1 MYKIKSW
8 LPSQRPNGA
17 SFYIVLTDK
26 FRKAVEKSKL
36 TQENMDALIV
46 NLGNAI
52 LSGHG
57 CQEVDKNMLPC
68 NLRVKWGEYGPE
80 HISVPGNA
88 CGLDIDTRFV
98 GALPGEVALM
108 PHNVDTIRQASMLLS
123 IFIYIA
129 EVLETVDE

>member
-26 FRKAVEKSKL
+26 FRQAVEKSNL

-52 LSGHG
+52 LSSHG
-57 CQEVDKNMLPC
+57 YQEVDKNMLLC

-80 HISVPGNA
+80 HISVPGSD
-88 CGLDIDTRFV
+88 CGLDIDTHFV
-98 GALPGEVALM
+98 GQLPGEVALM
-108 PHNVDTIRQASMLLS
+108 PHNIDTIRQASMLLS

>member
-8 LPSQRPNGA
+8 LPSRRPNGA
-17 SFYIVLTDK
+17 AFFIVLTDK

-52 LSGHG
+52 LSAHG
-57 CQEVDKNMLPC
+57 YPEVDKNMSLC
-68 NLRVKWGEYGPE
+68 ELRVKWGEYGPE

-88 CGLDIDTRFV
+88 CGLDIDTHFV
-98 GALPGEVALM
+98 GQLPGEVALM
-108 PHNVDTIRQASMLLS
+108 PHNIDTVSQASMLLS

>member
-8 LPSQRPNGA
+8 LPSRRPNGA
-17 SFYIVLTDK
+17 AFFIVLTDK
-26 FRKAVEKSKL
+26 FRQAVEKSKL

-46 NLGNAI
+46 NLGNPI

-57 CQEVDKNMLPC
+57 YPEVDKNMLLC
-68 NLRVKWGEYGPE
+68 ELRVKWGEYGPE
-80 HISVPGNA
+80 HISAPGNA
-88 CGLDIDTRFV
+88 CGLDIDTHFV

-129 EVLETVDE
+129 EVLETVEE

>member
-8 LPSQRPNGA
+8 LPSRRPNGA
-17 SFYIVLTDK
+17 AFFIVLTDK

-52 LSGHG
+52 LSSLGYP
-57 CQEVDKNMLPC
+57 EVDKNMLLC
-68 NLRVKWGEYGPE
+68 ELRVKWGEYGPE

-88 CGLDIDTRFV
+88 CGLDIDTHFV
-98 GALPGEVALM
+98 GQLPGEVALM
-108 PHNVDTIRQASMLLS
+108 PHNIDTVSQASMLLS

>member
-17 SFYIVLTDK
+17 AFFIVLTDK

-36 TQENMDALIV
+36 TQENMDALV
-46 NLGNAI
+46 MNLGNSI

-57 CQEVDKNMLPC
+57 YPEVDKNMLLC

-80 HISVPGNA
+80 HISVPGSA
-88 CGLDIDTRFV
+88 CGLDVDTHFV
-98 GALPGEVALM
+98 GQLPGEVALM
-108 PHNVDTIRQASMLLS
+108 PHNIDTIKQASMLLS

-129 EVLETVDE
+129 EVIETVEE

>member
-17 SFYIVLTDK
+17 AFFIVLTDK
-26 FRKAVEKSKL
+26 FRKAVDKSNL
-36 TQENMDALIV
+36 TQENMDALIR
-46 NLGNAI
+46 NLGNSI

-57 CQEVDKNMLPC
+57 QSEVEKDLLLC
-68 NLRVKWGEYGPE
+68 HLRVKWGEYGPE

-88 CGLDIDTRFV
+88 CGLDIDTHFV
-98 GALPGEVALM
+98 GAFPGEVALM